1 MKRIVIPLLLMALL
15 LGGCG
20 TRTPEAETSETPN
33 ASAAAPNTEIRDW
46 SEPSAVDDS
55 YSFQHDPTA
64 YYEQTGDDSG
74 LYGLITKTLLPEYV
88 DRWVDGGEILRTEFH
103 GLSSGG
109 NQSGA
114 YYGWIAF
121 TGMPKTELG
130 WRTAD
135 FNGTKCYCRSIFIRE
150 LPNGDNTYTIV
161 AAKSWPMDVVLVN
174 DTVAAIGIEDLFSG
188 RALPTLASAELYV
201 PQLGK
206 SFVMTEETALRSLE
220 KALSKEPDTVRI
232 TATGADFGEQET
244 LCPLYLRFAD
254 GRRALLFTAGDGADG
269 CADGSLLPCAVFG
282 AESVFERFGVPLE
295 AAGYTHNADGTTTVT
310 NSIGGGISD
319 GLTSTARY
327 DAQGRLV
334 YWERVWTWANLGT
347 TSFNTETV
355 SYREDGKVA
364 STLGCSDLSGSSEE
378 YTTLTTYIYN
388 ERGNLTRINVEYDP
402 TDVFGPGY
410 YHELRYDE
418 QNRLVAYVFH
428 YADGREGLP
437 SGNTYFWYTEDGQ
450 RCYYHVD
457 TNGNLV
463 GGPDGASGDNP
474 LRK

>member
-1 MKRIVIPLLLMALL
+1 MKRMVVPLLLLALL
-15 LGGCG
+15 FGGCG
-20 TRTPEAETSETPN
+20 TRTPEAEAPKAQSVST
-33 ASAAAPNTEIRDW
+33 AAPDALRDW

-74 LYGLITKTLLPEYV
+74 LYGLITKNFLPEYV

-109 NQSGA
+109 NQNGA

-121 TGMPKTELG
+121 TGTPKTELG

-188 RALPTLASAELYV
+188 RMLPTLASAELYV

-244 LCPLYLRFAD
+244 LCPLYLHCTD
-254 GRRALLFTAGDGADG
+254 GRKALLFTAGDGADG
-269 CADGSLLPCAVFG
+269 CTDGFNFGAVFG
-282 AESVFERFGVPLE
+282 AESVFERFGVPLD
-295 AAGYTHNADGTTTVT
+295 AAGYTHNADGSTTVT
-310 NSIGGGISD
+310 NSFGADNSERM
-319 GLTSTARY
+319 TSTARY

-347 TSFNTETV
+347 TSVNAETV
-355 SYREDGKVA
+355 SYREDGKIA
-364 STLGCSDLSGSSEE
+364 STLQRSDLSGSNEE

-388 ERGNLTRINVEYDP
+388 ERGDLTRINVEYDP
-402 TDVFGPGY
+402 TDIFGPGY
-410 YHELRYDE
+410 CHELRYDE

-450 RCYYHVD
+450 RCCYHVD
-457 TNGNLV
+457 ANGNLV
-463 GGPDGASGDNP
+463 GGPDGASGDTP
-474 LRK
+474 VRR

>member
-1 MKRIVIPLLLMALL
+1 
-15 LGGCG
+15 
-20 TRTPEAETSETPN
+20 
-33 ASAAAPNTEIRDW
+33 
-46 SEPSAVDDS
+46 
-55 YSFQHDPTA
+55 
-64 YYEQTGDDSG
+64 
-74 LYGLITKTLLPEYV
+74 
-88 DRWVDGGEILRTEFH
+88 
-103 GLSSGG
+103 
-109 NQSGA
+109 
-114 YYGWIAF
+114 
-121 TGMPKTELG
+121 
-130 WRTAD
+130 
-135 FNGTKCYCRSIFIRE
+135 
-150 LPNGDNTYTIV
+150 
-161 AAKSWPMDVVLVN
+161 MDVVLVN

-244 LCPLYLRFAD
+244 LCPLYLRFAN

-269 CADGSLLPCAVFG
+269 CADGFNFGAVFG
-282 AESVFERFGVPLE
+282 GESVFERFGVPLD
-295 AAGYTHNADGTTTVT
+295 AAGYTRNADGTTTVT
-310 NSIGGGISD
+310 NSFGADTSECM
-319 GLTSTARY
+319 TSTATY
-327 DAQGRLV
+327 DVQGRLA
-334 YWERVWTWANLGT
+334 YWERAWTWADRDDT
-347 TSFNTETV
+347 DVHTETV
-355 SYREDGKVA
+355 SYREDGKVD
-364 STLGCSDLSGSSEE
+364 STLERSNLGQSDE

-402 TDVFGPGY
+402 TDIFGPGY
-410 YHELRYDE
+410 YRELRYDE

-437 SGNTYFWYTEDGQ
+437 SGNTYFWYTDEGQ

-463 GGPDGASGDNP
+463 GGPDGVSGDNP

>member
-1 MKRIVIPLLLMALL
+1 MKRMVVPLLLLALL

-20 TRTPEAETSETPN
+20 TRTPEAEAPEAQSVST
-33 ASAAAPNTEIRDW
+33 AAPDALRDW
-46 SEPSAVDDS
+46 SEPNAVDDS

-64 YYEQTGDDSG
+64 YYEETGNDSG
-74 LYGLITKTLLPEYV
+74 LYGLITKNFLPEYV

-135 FNGTKCYCRSIFIRE
+135 FNGTECYCRSIFIRE
-150 LPNGDNTYTIV
+150 LINGDGTYTVV

-174 DTVAAIGIEDLFSG
+174 DSVAAIGIEDLFSG
-188 RALPTLASAELYV
+188 CALPTLASAELYV

-220 KALSKEPDTVRI
+220 KALSKEADTVRI
-232 TATGADFGEQET
+232 TPTGADFAGQET

-295 AAGYTHNADGTTTVT
+295 AVGYTRNADGTTTVT
-310 NSIGGGISD
+310 NSMGGGTSD
-319 GLTSTARY
+319 GMTSTARY

-347 TSFNTETV
+347 TGFSAETV
-355 SYREDGKVA
+355 SYREDGKIV
-364 STLGCSDLSGSSEE
+364 STLQRSDLSGSNEE

-388 ERGNLTRINVEYDP
+388 DRGDLTRINVEYDP
-402 TDVFGPGY
+402 TDIFGPGY

-418 QNRLVAYVFH
+418 QNRIVAYVFH
-428 YADGREGLP
+428 YADGSEGRL
-437 SGNTYFWYTEDGQ
+437 SGNVYFWYTEDGQ

-463 GGPDGASGDNP
+463 GGPDGTSGDNP
-474 LRK
+474 VRR

>member
-1 MKRIVIPLLLMALL
+1 MKRIIVFLLLAALL

-33 ASAAAPNTEIRDW
+33 ASAAAPNMEIRDW

-55 YSFQHDPTA
+55 YSFQHDPAA
-64 YYEQTGDDSG
+64 YYEETGDDSG
-74 LYGLITKTLLPEYV
+74 LSGLIEKTLLPEYV

-188 RALPTLASAELYV
+188 RALPTLASEELYV

-220 KALSKEPDTVRI
+220 KALSKEADTVHI
-232 TATGADFGEQET
+232 TPTGADFGEQET

-269 CADGSLLPCAVFG
+269 CTDGFNFGAVFG
-282 AESVFERFGVPLE
+282 AESVFERFGVPLD
-295 AAGYTHNADGTTTVT
+295 AAGYTHNADGSTTVT
-310 NSIGGGISD
+310 NSFGADNSERMM
-319 GLTSTARY
+319 STARY

-334 YWERVWTWANLGT
+334 YREQVWTWADRDDT
-347 TSFNTETV
+347 DVHTDTV
-355 SYREDGKVA
+355 SYREDGKVT
-364 STLGCSDLSGSSEE
+364 STLGRSNLGQSDE

-388 ERGNLTRINVEYDP
+388 ERGDLTRINVEYDP
-402 TDVFGPGY
+402 TDIFGPGY
-410 YHELRYDE
+410 YRELRYDE

-437 SGNTYFWYTEDGQ
+437 SGNTYFWYTDEGQ
-450 RCYYHVD
+450 RCLYIVD
-457 TNGNLV
+457 ADGNLI

>member
-1 MKRIVIPLLLMALL
+1 MKRIIVFLLLAALL

-46 SEPSAVDDS
+46 SEPNAVDDS
-55 YSFQHDPTA
+55 YSFRHDPAA
-64 YYEQTGDDSG
+64 YYEETGDDSG
-74 LYGLITKTLLPEYV
+74 LSGLIEKTLLPEYV
-88 DRWVDGGEILRTEFH
+88 DRWVDGGEILWTEFH

-121 TGMPKTELG
+121 TGTPKTELG

-135 FNGTKCYCRSIFIRE
+135 FNGTECYCRSIFIRE
-150 LPNGDNTYTIV
+150 IPNGDGTYTV
-161 AAKSWPMDVVLVN
+161 VTAKSWPMEVVLVN

-188 RALPTLASAELYV
+188 RMLPTLASAELYV
-201 PQLGK
+201 PQLGQ
-206 SFVMTEETALRSLE
+206 SFVMTEETALCSLE
-220 KALSKEPDTVRI
+220 KALSKEADTVHI
-232 TATGADFGEQET
+232 TPTGADFGEQET

-282 AESVFERFGVPLE
+282 AESVFERFGVPMD
-295 AAGYTHNADGTTTVT
+295 AAGYTHNTDGTTTVT
-310 NSIGGGISD
+310 NSFGADNSERMM
-319 GLTSTARY
+319 STARY
-327 DAQGRLV
+327 DTQGRLV
-334 YWERVWTWANLGT
+334 YREQVWTWADRDDT
-347 TSFNTETV
+347 DVHTDTV

-364 STLGCSDLSGSSEE
+364 STLGRSNLGQSDE
-378 YTTLTTYIYN
+378 YTTLTTYVYN
-388 ERGNLTRINVEYDP
+388 ERGDLTRINVEYDP
-402 TDVFGPGY
+402 TDIFGPGY
-410 YHELRYDE
+410 YRELRYDE

-428 YADGREGLP
+428 YADGSEGRP
-437 SGNTYFWYTEDGQ
+437 SGNVYFWYTEDGQ

>member
-1 MKRIVIPLLLMALL
+1 MKRIIVFLLLAALL

-33 ASAAAPNTEIRDW
+33 ASAAAPNMEIRDW

-64 YYEQTGDDSG
+64 YYEETGDDSG
-74 LYGLITKTLLPEYV
+74 LSGLIEKTLLPEYV
-88 DRWVDGGEILRTEFH
+88 DRWVDGGEVLWTEFH

-188 RALPTLASAELYV
+188 RALPTLASEELYV

-220 KALSKEPDTVRI
+220 KALSKEADTVHI
-232 TATGADFGEQET
+232 TPTGADFGEQET

-269 CADGSLLPCAVFG
+269 CTDGFNFGAVFG
-282 AESVFERFGVPLE
+282 AESVFERFGVPLD
-295 AAGYTHNADGTTTVT
+295 AAGYTHNADGSTTVT
-310 NSIGGGISD
+310 NSFGADNSERMM
-319 GLTSTARY
+319 STARY

-334 YWERVWTWANLGT
+334 YREQVWTWADRDDT
-347 TSFNTETV
+347 DVHTDTV
-355 SYREDGKVA
+355 SYREDGKVT
-364 STLGCSDLSGSSEE
+364 STLGRSNLGQSDE

-388 ERGNLTRINVEYDP
+388 ERGDLTRINVEYDP
-402 TDVFGPGY
+402 TDIFGPGY
-410 YHELRYDE
+410 YRELRYDE

-437 SGNTYFWYTEDGQ
+437 SGNTYFWYTDEGQ
-450 RCYYHVD
+450 RCLYIVD
-457 TNGNLV
+457 ADGNLI

>member
-1 MKRIVIPLLLMALL
+1 MKRIIVFLLLAALL

-46 SEPSAVDDS
+46 SEPNAVDDS

-74 LYGLITKTLLPEYV
+74 LSGLIEKTLLPEYV
-88 DRWVDGGEILRTEFH
+88 DRWVDGGEVLWTEFH

-121 TGMPKTELG
+121 TGTPKTELG

-135 FNGTKCYCRSIFIRE
+135 FNGTECYCRSIFIRE
-150 LPNGDNTYTIV
+150 IPNGDGTYTV
-161 AAKSWPMDVVLVN
+161 VTAKSWTMKDVLVN

-220 KALSKEPDTVRI
+220 KALSKEADTVHI
-232 TATGADFGEQET
+232 TPTGADFGEQET

-269 CADGSLLPCAVFG
+269 CTDGFNFGAVFG
-282 AESVFERFGVPLE
+282 AESVFERFGVPLD
-295 AAGYTHNADGTTTVT
+295 AAGYTHNADGSTTVT
-310 NSIGGGISD
+310 NSFGAD
-319 GLTSTARY
+319 NTERMMSTARY

-334 YWERVWTWANLGT
+334 YREQVWTWADRDDT
-347 TSFNTETV
+347 DVHTDTV
-355 SYREDGKVA
+355 SYREDGKVT
-364 STLGCSDLSGSSEE
+364 STLGRSNLGQSDE

-388 ERGNLTRINVEYDP
+388 ERGDLTRINVEYDP
-402 TDVFGPGY
+402 TDIFGPGY
-410 YHELRYDE
+410 YRELRYDE

-437 SGNTYFWYTEDGQ
+437 SGNTYFWYTDEGQ
-450 RCYYHVD
+450 RCLYIVD
-457 TNGNLV
+457 ADGNLI

>member
-1 MKRIVIPLLLMALL
+1 MKRIIIFLLLAALL

-46 SEPSAVDDS
+46 SEPNAVDDS

-74 LYGLITKTLLPEYV
+74 LYGLITKTCLPEYV
-88 DRWVDGGEILRTEFH
+88 DRWVDGGEILWTEFH

-121 TGMPKTELG
+121 TGTPKTELG
-130 WRTAD
+130 WRMAD
-135 FNGTKCYCRSIFIRE
+135 FNGTECYCRSIFIRE
-150 LPNGDNTYTIV
+150 IPNGDGTYTV
-161 AAKSWPMDVVLVN
+161 VTAKSWPMDIVFFN
-174 DTVAAIGIEDLFSG
+174 DNIAAIGMDALFSG
-188 RALPTLASAELYV
+188 RMLPTLVSAELYV
-201 PQLGK
+201 PQLGQ

-220 KALSKEPDTVRI
+220 KALSKEADTVRI

-244 LCPLYLRFAD
+244 FCPLYLRFAD

-269 CADGSLLPCAVFG
+269 CTDGFNFGAVFG
-282 AESVFERFGVPLE
+282 AESVFERFGVPLD
-295 AAGYTHNADGTTTVT
+295 AAGYTHNADGSTTVT
-310 NSIGGGISD
+310 NSFGADNSD
-319 GLTSTARY
+319 RMTSTARY

-334 YWERVWTWANLGT
+334 YREQVWTWADRDDT
-347 TSFNTETV
+347 DVHTDTV
-355 SYREDGKVA
+355 SYREDGKVT
-364 STLGCSDLSGSSEE
+364 STLGRSNLGQSDE

-388 ERGNLTRINVEYDP
+388 ERGDLTRINVEYDP
-402 TDVFGPGY
+402 TDIFGPGY
-410 YHELRYDE
+410 YRELRYDE

-437 SGNTYFWYTEDGQ
+437 SGNTYFWYTDEGQ
-450 RCYYHVD
+450 RCLYIVD
-457 TNGNLV
+457 ADGNLI

-474 LRK
+474 LHK